1 MVGTGEGM
9 HVDGDC
15 SSELIRDPGC
25 EMRDMNAL
33 ARVPNPVSRIPH
45 LCPTFAPSSIQR
57 ERFMSDAIKHEC
69 GLAFIRLRKPFS
81 YYQQQYGTVLWGL
94 NKLYLLMEKQHNR
107 GQDGAGVATVKL
119 DVEPGYPFMQR
130 IRSNAPQAIA
140 DIFQQIGKEI
150 DELEQYHPNIRNHPG
165 LMKGHVKFLG
175 EILLGHLRYGTQGK
189 NKLEYCHPFINRDTI
204 PSRNLALAGN
214 FNIVNSDELFALV
227 GKEPHPTIRFSD
239 LAAMIEVMHTFLCK
253 EDDASPE
260 HLDIKKVLRKTLPL
274 FDGGFHVAG
283 MTGNGI
289 GFVFRDRHGI
299 RPSYYYINDEVVVA
313 ASERAAIRT
322 TFNVGENEVQE
333 LMPGQVLIVDEKG
346 DIQVA
351 QILEPGE
358 RKACSFE
365 RIYFSRGSDEK
376 IYKERKA
383 LGYHLSEPVLNAIDH
398 DLKNTIFSFI
408 PNTAETAFYGMIK
421 GMEEY
426 MNKIKV
432 ERIMSWDKDF
442 DQTRLE
448 EMINRRIRIEKIAIK
463 DVKMRTFITED
474 SNRNEMVQH
483 VYDVTYGTVRPGE
496 DTLVVIDDSIVRG
509 TTLKESIIR
518 MLGRLKPKRII
529 VVSSS
534 PQIRYPDCY
543 GIDMSKMGDFIAF
556 NAAVE
561 LMKERGKMDCLKEM
575 LDRCKELQRTGQL
588 HSENVVQ
595 KLYKQFTAEEISARI
610 AQLITPAG
618 LDIPV
623 DVIFQKIEDLHK
635 ACPSNLGDW
644 YFTGNYPTPGG
655 NKVVNKAFMN
665 YMEGKNVRGY

>member
-1 MVGTGEGM
+1 MFPFCIDPTIQGVK
-9 HVDGDC
+9 
-15 SSELIRDPGC
+15 SRLIRHFSYY
-25 EMRDMNAL
+25 L
-33 ARVPNPVSRIPH
+33 S
-45 LCPTFAPSSIQR
+45 LTFAAS
-57 ERFMSDAIKHEC
+57 MSDPIKHEC

-107 GQDGAGVATVKL
+107 GQDGAGVAAVKL
-119 DVEPGYPFMQR
+119 NVEPGYPFMNR

-150 DELEQYHPNIRNHPG
+150 EELEKYHPNIKNHPG
-165 LMKGHVKFLG
+165 LMKGHVGYLG
-175 EILLGHLRYGTQGK
+175 ELLLGHLRYGTQGK

-214 FNIVNSDELFALV
+214 FNIVNSDELFTLI
-227 GKEPHPTIRFSD
+227 GKEPNENVRFSD
-239 LAAMIEVMHTFLCK
+239 LAAMIELMHTFLCK
-253 EDDASPE
+253 EDEVSPGKM
-260 HLDIKKVLRKTLPL
+260 DIKKVLKKTLPL
-274 FDGGFHVAG
+274 LDGGFHVG
-283 MTGNGI
+283 GVTGNGI
-289 GFVFRDRHGI
+289 GFVFRDAHGI
-299 RPSYYYINDEVVVA
+299 RPSYYYVNDEVVVA

-322 TFNVGENEVQE
+322 AFNVGENEVQE
-333 LMPGQVLIVDEKG
+333 LMPGQALIVDENG
-346 DIQVA
+346 TIEIA
-351 QILEPGE
+351 QILEPKE

-376 IYKERKA
+376 IYRERNA
-383 LGYHLSEPVLNAIDH
+383 LGYNLSEQVLNAIDH

-408 PNTAETAFYGMIK
+408 PNTAETAFYGMLK
-421 GMEEY
+421 GMEDY
-426 MNKIKV
+426 LNKVKI
-432 ERIMSWDKDF
+432 ERILSWGKDYDADK
-442 DQTRLE
+442 LG

-463 DVKMRTFITED
+463 DVKLRTFITED
-474 SNRNEMVQH
+474 HSRNEMVQH
-483 VYDVTYGTVRPGE
+483 VYDITYGTVRKNE

-518 MLGRLKPKRII
+518 MLGRLMPKRIV

-561 LMKERGKMDCLKEM
+561 LMKERGKLDFMKDM
-575 LDRCKELQRTGQL
+575 LEKCKDLQRNNQL
-588 HSENVVQ
+588 HTENVVKQ
-595 KLYKQFTAEEISARI
+595 LYKQFTTEEISDKIAR
-610 AQLITPAG
+610 LITPSG

-623 DVIFQKIEDLHK
+623 HVIFQSIEDLHK
-635 ACPSNLGDW
+635 SCPNNLGDW